1 MPPQVDD
8 GGGSGPSIPELP
20 LPGNPWP
27 DIKKRAGDAGWIKFD
42 PQAAIAVGQAIS
54 DLQWKLFSLWSNA
67 TSLSS
72 MIDLSTPAISSG
84 PELAKAFGKQGQEMY
99 RILGAHHKILDD
111 MLDSVVAAGKNMAKA
126 EEGNVEDLLRQLDG
140 ISTPLQD
147 THYADGKAPEA
158 LTQREGDHSGFWDG
172 PVKQYQGRQ
181 DGHKIY
187 GARGDDDPDKS
198 DFHIEDNRKQPDI
211 KNTQDAG
218 VGEVQGYGWGT
229 LHANRQY
236 LEGGVVA
243 DMVAD
248 DAANWK
254 HIGKKI
260 EEWGVEFGNKVVN
273 HLNPAAG
280 DGKVWEGEG
289 AQAIKAALNNYRLSL
304 EPLATSAAQ
313 HHSLLKYVS
322 EFLADTHYW
331 APPYKTEEED
341 DTYRLIDRQQ
351 LFGETYVRGVNFT
364 SKHIPKLVSPTDA
377 FKDVPPIYDSRDKNQ
392 NGKID
397 DDEKVKGDT
406 NNDGKL
412 SEEERQALAK
422 SLANGPGPGPGG
434 PGPGGPGPARAKMG
448 PGPGPGLTAE
458 QKKAQAKA
466 TERSEQEQKRA
477 AEFAEQQRRNA
488 ARRANEQEA
497 YEKTQRAANERRQ
510 AEAEQRAK
518 DAAAR
523 QEAQQQQQRT
533 QAAAR
538 EATSAA
544 QQAAQQGLQAA
555 QQAVQE
561 ALQGGQ
567 KGASEALAAAQQAAQ
582 NALTNG
588 MPKVGDLASKLG
600 GPGPGPGSLAKGL
613 GLTEAAKLFPRAGAA
628 TAMTTGTGLGA
639 LGSRAGAAAQAMPG
653 SPGPAGAAG
662 QGAGQGQQNYKRP
675 SYLESDQ
682 HLDEL
687 LGEAPKVVRP
697 VVEQ

>member
-1 MPPQVDD
+1 MPPKEDD

-20 LPGNPWP
+20 LPNNPWP

-54 DLQWKLFSLWSNA
+54 DLQWKLFSLWGNA
-67 TSLSS
+67 TAVSS

-84 PELAKAFGKQGQEMY
+84 PELAKVFGKQGQEMY

-111 MLDSVVAAGKNMAKA
+111 MLDSVVAAGKNMAKT

-140 ISTPLQD
+140 ITTPLQD
-147 THYADGKAPEA
+147 THYADGKAPGA
-158 LTQREGDHSGFWDG
+158 LTQREGDHGKYRKGWNYDEDGMPTTRRKAASDYESGFH
-172 PVKQYQGRQ
+172 VK
-181 DGHKIY
+181 
-187 GARGDDDPDKS
+187 
-198 DFHIEDNRKQPDI
+198 DNRKQPDI
-211 KNTQDAG
+211 KGTRNAG
-218 VGEVQGYGWGT
+218 IGEVQNKPWAT
-229 LHANRQY
+229 LYANRQY

-248 DAANWK
+248 DAAEWE

-260 EEWGVEFGNKVVN
+260 QEWSVEFGNKIVN

-280 DGKVWEGEG
+280 EKVWEGEG
-289 AQAIKAALNNYRLSL
+289 AQAIKTALNNYRLSL

-313 HHSLLKYVS
+313 HHSLLEHVS
-322 EFLADTHYW
+322 QFLQDTHYW
-331 APPYKTEEED
+331 APPYKTEDED
-341 DTYRLIDRQQ
+341 PTYWLTDRQQ
-351 LFGETYVRGVNFT
+351 MFGETYVRGVNFT
-364 SKHIPKLVSPTDA
+364 SKSIPNLVYPTDA
-377 FKDVPPIYDSRDKNQ
+377 FKDVPPIYDPRDTNKD
-392 NGKID
+392 GKID
-397 DDEKVKGDT
+397 DKEKIPGDT

-412 SEEERQALAK
+412 SEEEKQALAK
-422 SLANGPGPGPGG
+422 TQAGGPGGPG
-434 PGPGGPGPARAKMG
+434 PGPGGPGPARAKAG

-458 QKKAQAKA
+458 QKKAQANAADEQRKA
-466 TERSEQEQKRA
+466 AQ
-477 AEFAEQQRRNA
+477 FAEQQRKDA

-518 DAAAR
+518 DAAAE
-523 QEAQQQQQRT
+523 QEAYQKQQRA
-533 QAAAR
+533 QAAAK

-567 KGASEALAAAQQAAQ
+567 KGATEALAAAQQAAQ
-582 NALTNG
+582 NALANG

-628 TAMTTGTGLGA
+628 TAATAAGTGLGS
-639 LGSRAGAAAQAMPG
+639 LGRAGAAMQATPG

-675 SYLESDQ
+675 AYLESDQ